1 MRTPP
6 LSPPSFLSLTPCF
19 YLFSGYPS
27 DNIQVF
33 EFYNTLAQRQCQ
45 THPNTIAVH
54 QFMLSNF
61 LYASDSNSKVSL
73 TPIVY
78 GDRLRVRQ
86 PGDESFKLG
95 PHIDGGSLERWEDPG
110 EFLSFTFISFQSRL
124 SKVHRLTLTPLPS
137 LLPAFRSC
145 FERLLNGKDNWRSH
159 DGFDISPR
167 IDAVTDLYKTGNG
180 QCSVLRPWQGTVFQT
195 NLTPLQLV

>member
-1 MRTPP
+1 MRTFP
-6 LSPPSFLSLTPCF
+6 LSPLFFLSLTPC
-19 YLFSGYPS
+19 YHPLSGYPS

-61 LYASDSNSKVSL
+61 LYASDPNSKVSL

-78 GDRLRVRQ
+78 GDRLRIRQ

-110 EFLSFTFISFQSRL
+110 EFLS
-124 SKVHRLTLTPLPS
+124 LTLTSIQSQLS
-137 LLPAFRSC
+137 IF
-145 FERLLNGKDNWRSH
+145 
-159 DGFDISPR
+159 FD
-167 IDAVTDLYKTGNG
+167 
-180 QCSVLRPWQGTVFQT
+180 
-195 NLTPLQLV
+195 